1 MGLQNVVAEFSP
13 AEADRVLS
21 LMGVGGS
28 MQLVT
33 NSFTYSAPLQRT
45 QQAMLY
51 FKDCRTEATHLNSA
65 VSSGTPRQ

>member
-13 AEADRVLS
+13 AEADSVLS

-33 NSFTYSAPLQRT
+33 SSFTYSAPLQGV
-45 QQAMLY
+45 QQAMLN
-51 FKDCRTEATHLNSA
+51 FRDCRTEADHLNSA
-65 VSSGTPRQ
+65 ASAGPRRQ